1 MTREAARQAP
11 PGELRSDYV
20 AGLGLLILGAIAFS
34 SAGFFVRLI
43 GHDSPTILFW
53 RGIFT
58 ALTVLLYVVWR
69 EGRGTWASFCGMGLP
84 GIAVS
89 LLSTI
94 SMICFVTSL
103 QYTTVANNSII
114 FGTAPFLTAGLAW
127 FLIRERPTPVTL
139 LFSGVA
145 LVGALLVVGSSL
157 QVAGGSALGDALA
170 FGMTLSFAIKTVLL
184 RQYRDRPMLPSG
196 CIGAL
201 VGSILT
207 APFALL
213 TITWQEI
220 GLFALFGLTQQ
231 GAGVILTTLGIA
243 RVPAAQSALILTL
256 DLPLSP
262 VWVWSIFGE
271 RPTAMAL
278 LGGMIVLAAIIGHI
292 VLDGRRRPFG

>member
-1 MTREAARQAP
+1 MIEAVRPATA
-11 PGELRSDYV
+11 GEARSDYV
-20 AGLGLLILGAIAFS
+20 VGIGLLILGAIAFS

-43 GHDSPTILFW
+43 GHDAPTILFW

-58 ALTVLLYVVWR
+58 GLTVLLYVVWR
-69 EGRGTWASFCGMGLP
+69 EGRGTWASFRGMGLP
-84 GIAVS
+84 GVAVS

-94 SMICFVTSL
+94 SMVCFVTSL

-127 FLIRERPTPVTL
+127 FMIAERPTSVTL

-145 LVGALLVVGSSL
+145 LTGAALVVGSSL
-157 QVAGGSALGDALA
+157 HMSTAYAWGDALA

-184 RQYRDRPMLPSG
+184 RQYRSRPMVPSG
-196 CIGAL
+196 CIGAI

-207 APFALL
+207 APFAQLA
-213 TITWQEI
+213 ITWQEL
-220 GLFALFGLTQQ
+220 GLFALFGFTQQ

-262 VWVWSIFGE
+262 VWVWTIFGE

-278 LGGMIVLAAIIGHI
+278 VGGMIVLCAIIGHI
-292 VLDGRRRPFG
+292 MLDGRRKAFA

>member
-1 MTREAARQAP
+1 MTLEAARPATA
-11 PGELRSDYV
+11 GELRSDYV
-20 AGLGLLILGAIAFS
+20 AGLGLLILGTVAFS

-69 EGRGTWASFCGMGLP
+69 EGRGTWASFRGMGLP

-103 QYTTVANNSII
+103 QYTTVANNSIT

-139 LFSGVA
+139 IFSGVA
-145 LVGALLVVGSSL
+145 LIGALLVVGSSL

-184 RQYRDRPMLPSG
+184 RQHRNRPMVPSG

-213 TITWQEI
+213 TITWHEI

-243 RVPAAQSALILTL
+243 RVPAAQSALIMTL

-262 VWVWSIFGE
+262 VWVWTIFGE

-278 LGGMIVLAAIIGHI
+278 LGGIIVLCAIIGHI

>member
-1 MTREAARQAP
+1 MTLEAARPATA
-11 PGELRSDYV
+11 GELRSDYV
-20 AGLGLLILGAIAFS
+20 AGLGLLILGTVAFS

-69 EGRGTWASFCGMGLP
+69 EGRGTWASFRGMGLP

-139 LFSGVA
+139 IFSGVA
-145 LVGALLVVGSSL
+145 LIGALLVVGSSL

-184 RQYRDRPMLPSG
+184 RQHRNRPMVPSG

-213 TITWQEI
+213 TITWHEI

-243 RVPAAQSALILTL
+243 RVPAAQSALIMTL

-262 VWVWSIFGE
+262 VWVWTIFGE

-278 LGGMIVLAAIIGHI
+278 LGGIIVLCAIIGHI

>member
-1 MTREAARQAP
+1 MTIEVAQRAP
-11 PGELRSDYV
+11 SELRSDTLV
-20 AGLGLLILGAIAFS
+20 GIGLLVMGTIAFS

-43 GHDSPTILFW
+43 GHDAPTILFW

-69 EGRGTWASFCGMGLP
+69 EGRGTSASFRGMGLP

-94 SMICFVTSL
+94 SMVCFVTSL

-127 FLIRERPTPVTL
+127 FLIRERPTSVTL
-139 LFSGVA
+139 LCSGVA
-145 LVGALLVVGSSL
+145 FAGAALVVGSSL
-157 QVAGGSALGDALA
+157 RLSGASTLGDALA
-170 FGMTLSFAIKTVLL
+170 FGMTASFALKTVLL
-184 RQYRDRPMLPSG
+184 RQYRDRPMMPSG

-207 APFALL
+207 APFALWAISW
-213 TITWQEI
+213 TEM

-231 GAGVILTTLGIA
+231 GAGVILTTLGIG
-243 RVPAAQSALILTL
+243 RVPAGQSALIMTL

-262 VWVWSIFGE
+262 VWVWTIFGE
-271 RPTAMAL
+271 RPAPMAL
-278 LGGMIVLAAIIGHI
+278 VGGMIVLCAIIGHI
-292 VLDGRRRPFG
+292 VSDGRRKPFG